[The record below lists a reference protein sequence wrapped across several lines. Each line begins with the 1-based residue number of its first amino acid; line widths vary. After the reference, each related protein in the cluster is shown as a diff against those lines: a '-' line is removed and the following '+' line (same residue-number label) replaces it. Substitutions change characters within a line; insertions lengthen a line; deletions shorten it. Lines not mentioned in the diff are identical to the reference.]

1 MPLDTAR
8 TENPGPHAAS
18 SAPAAETPCDV
29 LVIGGGPAG
38 STTAALLAERGR
50 RVVVVEKDVHPRF
63 HIGESLLPQ
72 NLRVFDRLGLRDD
85 LARIGVFK
93 PGAAF
98 VSDEHAKQV
107 AFPFAEATN
116 RDYTHSYQVK
126 RAEFDEMLFR
136 NAAARGAEAHEGLRV
151 TEVALDAANG
161 SRVVA
166 EDGQGNA
173 RAWRARFVVDASGR
187 DTFLAGRM
195 NAKRRNGRNN
205 TAALF
210 GHFKG
215 VATRDGAA
223 EEDGY
228 IGIHLFEHGWFWFI
242 PLRGGIMSIGV
253 VSDPEFFKR
262 RRGSL
267 DSFLLEAIAMSPSAA
282 ARTRNAELVMPAQA
296 TGNYSYRSDVM
307 AGEGWLMVGDA
318 FAFIDPVFSS
328 GVCLAMASGEL
339 AADAVHVWLDDAKA
353 AAPALR
359 AFQKKVRG
367 AIGSLSWLIY
377 RINDPVMR
385 DMFMAPSNRFRMREG
400 LVSMLAGDVH
410 RNPHLRPPV
419 LAFKACYYGLRTARR
434 LGWRPGEHGMVRVAG
449 AGAGPTGG
457 AAASATA
464 R

>member
-1 MPLDTAR
+1 MPPLDTMD
-8 TENPGPHAAS
+8 AA
-18 SAPAAETPCDV
+18 APAADRPAPQAGECDV

-50 RVVVVEKDVHPRF
+50 RVVLVEKDVHPRF

-72 NLRVFDRLGLRDD
+72 NLRVFDRLGLREN

-98 VSDEHAKQV
+98 VSDEHRKQV

-126 RAEFDEMLFR
+126 RADFDEMLFR
-136 NAAARGAEAHEGLRV
+136 NAAARGAETHEGMRV
-151 TEVALDAANG
+151 TEVALDAARG
-161 SRVVA
+161 SLVTA
-166 EDGQGNA
+166 EDEDGDA
-173 RAWRARFVVDASGR
+173 RSWRARFVVDASGR
-187 DTFLAGRM
+187 DTFFASRM
-195 NAKRRNGRNN
+195 GTKTRNGRNN

-210 GHFKG
+210 GHFKN
-215 VATRDGAA
+215 VATRDGSA

-242 PLRGGIMSIGV
+242 PLQGGIMSIGV
-253 VSDPEFFKR
+253 VSNPDFFKR

-267 DSFLLEAIAMSPSAA
+267 EEFLREAIAMCPSAA
-282 ARTRNAELVMPAQA
+282 ARTRDAELVMPAQA

-307 AGEGWLMVGDA
+307 AGDGWLMVGDA

-339 AADAVHVWLDDAKA
+339 AADAVHTWLDDRAA

-359 AFQKKVRG
+359 RFEKKVRG

-400 LVSMLAGDVH
+400 LVSLLAGDVH
-410 RNPHLRPPV
+410 RNPHLRVPV
-419 LAFKACYYGLRTARR
+419 LAFKACYHGLRVARR
-434 LGWRPGEHGMVRVAG
+434 FGWRPAGEGMVRVA
-449 AGAGPTGG
+449 PSG
-457 AAASATA
+457 AAAADSPVPATA